1 MSTGKHGFPTFIH
14 AAYERR
20 VEPYQKGEWS
30 RSFRW
35 KPLHNEQGLS
45 VVDKYKRTVNCKQG
59 GVLKQI
65 TVFQH
70 TLKNVTLE
78 VGEGWKI
85 ISEVTM
91 YQVESRLTL

>member
-1 MSTGKHGFPTFIH
+1 MAFPPSFN

-20 VEPYQKGEWS
+20 VEPSQKGVWS

-35 KPLHNEQGLS
+35 KPLQNEQGLS
-45 VVDKYKRTVNCKQG
+45 VVDKYNRTVNCKQG

-85 ISEVTM
+85 IS
-91 YQVESRLTL
+91 